1 MAAKLEQIVDKYLQL
16 RDQKK
21 VFKDEYDAKVAEID
35 AAMERI
41 ENYLLAEMQKS
52 GLKNLP
58 TEAGTAYMSTRTSAT
73 VADWDSLLHFVKEH
87 ELWTMLE
94 KRVSKTAVEEYVAAN
109 DDLPPGVNITQA
121 VVVNIRRS

>member
-1 MAAKLEQIVDKYLQL
+1 MAAKLEQIVERYLLL
-16 RDQKK
+16 RDKK
-21 VFKDEYDAKVAEID
+21 KAFKEEYDSKVAEVD

-73 VADWDSLLHFVKEH
+73 VADWDALLTFVREH

-94 KRVSKTAVEEYVAAN
+94 KRVSKTAIDEYVAAN
-109 DDLPPGVNITQA
+109 DDLPPGVNVSQA